1 MERIT
6 KQGTAI
12 MKAIQEAQR
21 PLLPQ
26 EIQEAAALSVPGLG
40 LATVYRNIKSLVDNG
55 MLTTV
60 YLPGE
65 NPRYEPSHHH
75 HHHHFHCTRCNKVF
89 DVHDCPGDMQQLA
102 PKGFTVESHE
112 ITLYGVC
119 ETCTLS
125 PPPPSA

>member
-6 KQGTAI
+6 KQSTAI
-12 MKAIQEAQR
+12 LNAIQAAQR
-21 PLLPQ
+21 PLLAP
-26 EIQEAAALSVPGLG
+26 EILEAAALEVPGMG
-40 LATVYRNIKSLVDNG
+40 MATVYRNIKSLVDNG

-60 YLPGE
+60 HLPGE

-75 HHHHFHCTRCNKVF
+75 HHHHFHCTRCDKVF

-112 ITLYGVC
+112 ITLYGAC
-119 ETCTLS
+119 ETCKLS

>member
-6 KQGTAI
+6 KQSTAI
-12 MKAIQEAQR
+12 LNAIQAAQR
-21 PLLPQ
+21 PLLAP
-26 EIQEAAALSVPGLG
+26 EILEAAALEVPGMG
-40 LATVYRNIKSLVDNG
+40 MATVYRNIKSLVDNG

-60 YLPGE
+60 HLPGE

-75 HHHHFHCTRCNKVF
+75 HHHHFHCTRCDKVF

>member
-6 KQGTAI
+6 KQSTAI
-12 MKAIQEAQR
+12 LNAIQAAQR
-21 PLLPQ
+21 PLLAP
-26 EIQEAAALSVPGLG
+26 EILEAAALEVPGMG
-40 LATVYRNIKSLVDNG
+40 MATVYRNIKSLVDNG

-60 YLPGE
+60 HLPGE

-75 HHHHFHCTRCNKVF
+75 HHHHFHCTRCDKVF

-112 ITLYGVC
+112 ITLYGAC

>member
-1 MERIT
+1 
-6 KQGTAI
+6 
-12 MKAIQEAQR
+12 
-21 PLLPQ
+21 LLAP
-26 EIQEAAALSVPGLG
+26 EILEAAALEVPGMG
-40 LATVYRNIKSLVDNG
+40 MATVYRNIKSLVDNG

-75 HHHHFHCTRCNKVF
+75 HHHHFHCTRCDKVF

-119 ETCTLS
+119 ETCKLN
-125 PPPPSA
+125 PLPPSA